1 MYENGTEKSGPLNDR
16 IGALFTWSNSTKST
30 IKSRVGISMISA
42 EKACKYKN
50 EEIRSWNVQDTV
62 DAAIREWNQD
72 VFSKIRVATDD
83 SQNQTNLALLY
94 SSLYFMHLM
103 PSDRTGE
110 NPLWPSTDHWDDF
123 YTLWDIFR
131 CTVSLYHLI
140 QPTYYASMIRSLIDI
155 WKWEGYMPDGRSGEY
170 SGIVQGGSNADNVL
184 ADAYVK
190 GLKGIN
196 WTEGYQA
203 MVKDAEVTP
212 YNTFSLVDPSNGIAF
227 GRGALDDWKQLGYI
241 SEDHNTRCIS
251 RTIEYSQNDFAL
263 SQVAKDLAPQDYQ
276 KYLKRSAQWQNMWAN
291 ITHKSF
297 TGFMAP
303 KLSHGKFNLTDYNP
317 ALCGGCEWT
326 SITYEATPFEYSFTV
341 PHDMKS
347 LISHMG
353 GTQEFERRLDYIFQ
367 DNTSEQ
373 DLGANGAGITTIMN
387 IGNEPDFATPYEYN
401 YINKQWKSV
410 RQTRQLAN
418 EFFHDANYGVPG
430 NSDAGALNSW
440 LLWNMIGLYPVATTT
455 QYLIGS
461 PWFSEMNMT
470 IGGTKTLCIKANNL
484 DNEKSFYV
492 QSVKVNGQSWHKN
505 WLDHSDVMVNGG
517 TIEYELGSEPK
528 RWETGNVP
536 PSPGHVVL

>member
-1 MYENGTEKSGPLNDR
+1 
-16 IGALFTWSNSTKST
+16 
-30 IKSRVGISMISA
+30 MIST

-50 EEIRSWNVQDTV
+50 QEITSWKVQDTV
-62 DAAIREWNQD
+62 DAAVQEWNQD
-72 VFSKIRVATDD
+72 VFSKIQVATDV
-83 SQNQTNLALLY
+83 SQNRTNVVLLY

-103 PSDRTGE
+103 PSNRNGE
-110 NPLWPSTDHWDDF
+110 NPLWPGNVDHWDDF

-190 GLKGIN
+190 GLKGVN

-227 GRGALDDWKQLGYI
+227 GRGALDDWKNLSYI
-241 SEDHNTRCIS
+241 SVDRNTRSLS

-263 SQVAKDLAPQDYQ
+263 SQLAKDLAPQDYQ
-276 KYLKRSAQWQNMWAN
+276 KYLRRSAQWQNLWAN

-297 TGFMAP
+297 RGFLAP
-303 KLSHGKFNLTDYNP
+303 RLSDGHFNLSGYNP
-317 ALCGGCEWT
+317 AFCGGCEWT
-326 SITYEATPFEYSFTV
+326 AITYEATPFEYSFTV

-353 GTQEFERRLDYIFQ
+353 GTSEFERRLDYIFKPH
-367 DNTSEQ
+367 TSEQ

-387 IGNEPDFATPYEYN
+387 IGNEPDFATPYEYH

-410 RQTRQLAN
+410 RQTRELAN

-440 LLWNMIGLYPVATTT
+440 LLWQMIGLYPVATTP

-461 PWFSEMNMT
+461 PWFSSLNMT
-470 IGGTKTLCIKANNL
+470 VGDNKTLCIKATNL
-484 DNEKSFYV
+484 DNANSYYV
-492 QSVKVNGQSWHKN
+492 QSVKVNGQSWDKN

>member
-1 MYENGTEKSGPLNDR
+1 
-16 IGALFTWSNSTKST
+16 
-30 IKSRVGISMISA
+30 
-42 EKACKYKN
+42 
-50 EEIRSWNVQDTV
+50 
-62 DAAIREWNQD
+62 
-72 VFSKIRVATDD
+72 
-83 SQNQTNLALLY
+83 
-94 SSLYFMHLM
+94 
-103 PSDRTGE
+103 
-110 NPLWPSTDHWDDF
+110 
-123 YTLWDIFR
+123 
-131 CTVSLYHLI
+131 
-140 QPTYYASMIRSLIDI
+140 
-155 WKWEGYMPDGRSGEY
+155 
-170 SGIVQGGSNADNVL
+170 
-184 ADAYVK
+184 
-190 GLKGIN
+190 
-196 WTEGYQA
+196 
-203 MVKDAEVTP
+203 
-212 YNTFSLVDPSNGIAF
+212 
-227 GRGALDDWKQLGYI
+227 
-241 SEDHNTRCIS
+241 
-251 RTIEYSQNDFAL
+251 
-263 SQVAKDLAPQDYQ
+263 
-276 KYLKRSAQWQNMWAN
+276 
-291 ITHKSF
+291 
-297 TGFMAP
+297 MAP

-440 LLWNMIGLYPVATTT
+440 LLWNMIGLYPVATTP